1 LGQRN
6 AELFCHLLGPQFS
19 SAFKARDLQL
29 VKLMPQLR
37 ALLALEKAYGTVNFR
52 GNH

>member
-1 LGQRN
+1 
-6 AELFCHLLGPQFS
+6 
-19 SAFKARDLQL
+19 
-29 VKLMPQLR
+29 MPQLR